1 MANEAVATANFEDC
15 VITQEEIA
23 ELKREFE
30 ATKNPVLVWRALI
43 LNGGLNTNFPQWIV
57 EYLHAAAQD
66 IICNNDADDREAEA
80 VGKALGFGAAKKGEK
95 GMFAAVEK
103 LERYRALHR
112 EVVGALN
119 KGNGTNLSSA
129 CAFVAA
135 TTDISFAT
143 VRRAYLYYQKIS
155 GHPPNESAG

>member
-1 MANEAVATANFEDC
+1 MK
-15 VITQEEIA
+15 EEIE

-30 ATKNPVLVWRALI
+30 ATKNPVLAWRALI
-43 LNGGLNTNFPQWIV
+43 LNGGLDTPFPEWIV
-57 EYLHAAAQD
+57 EYLYAAAED
-66 IICNNDADDREAEA
+66 IINNNDDDREAEA
-80 VGKALGFGAAKKGEK
+80 VGKALGFGGAKKGKK
-95 GMFAAVEK
+95 GMFAAAAT
-103 LERYRALHR
+103 LERYRGLHM
-112 EVVGALN
+112 EVVAQLN

-155 GHPPNESAG
+155 GRSPNESAG